1 MSNWT
6 IILVSILLS
15 AFFSGMEIAYISSN
29 KLKLEIDKQ
38 SSSHFARV
46 LRRIFRYPLHY
57 ITTILIG
64 NNICL
69 VIYAVTMAK
78 ILEPLILEW
87 SNSVLIIFFVK
98 ILLSTLII
106 LVTAEFLPKVFF
118 RLNSNLL
125 LKTLIYPLTFF
136 YYLLKPLVIITLFL
150 SKRVLKLFGL
160 DFVEYSPV
168 FDKIDLEEYV
178 KLRRNEV
185 EHRHQDVEVQIF
197 QNALDFSNVKVRE
210 CMLPRTEII
219 AVDFNSSIDDL
230 LKIFIDTK
238 LSKVLVYRQN
248 IDNILGYVHSSEI
261 FKSPKNIKSILLPIS
276 HVPGYMMANDMLQ
289 LFIKEQKK
297 IAIVIDEFGGTSG
310 MVTIED
316 LFEEILGEIDDEFDV
331 YKDLEIRINDNNF
344 TFSARLEIDYLNEK
358 YNLKLPSSD
367 EYETLGGLLINML
380 EDIPEKNKEI
390 NVGEYTIVVREV
402 SQTKIQSVS
411 LYKTL

>member
-6 IILVSILLS
+6 IILVSILFS

-38 SSSHFARV
+38 SNSHFARV

-57 ITTILIG
+57 ITTILVG

-78 ILEPLILEW
+78 ILEPFILKC

-118 RLNSNLL
+118 RLNSNRL
-125 LKTLIYPLTFF
+125 LKTLIYPITFF

-160 DFVEYSPV
+160 EFVEYSPV

-178 KLRRNEV
+178 KRRRNEL
-185 EHRHQDVEVQIF
+185 EHKHQDVEIQIF

-219 AVDFNSSIDDL
+219 AVDLNSSIDDL

-248 IDNILGYVHSSEI
+248 IDNIIGYVHSSEI

-276 HVPGYMMANDMLQ
+276 HVPGHMMANDMLQ

-310 MVTIED
+310 LITIED
-316 LFEEILGEIDDEFDV
+316 LFEEILGEIDDEYDV
-331 YKDLEIRINDNNF
+331 YNDLEIRIDDNNF

-358 YNLKLPSSD
+358 YDLKLPSSD
-367 EYETLGGLLINML
+367 EYETLGGLLINTL

-390 NVGEYTIVVREV
+390 TVGDCKIVVKEV
-402 SQTKIQSVS
+402 SETKIQSVS
-411 LYKTL
+411 LHKTV

>member
-168 FDKIDLEEYV
+168 FDKLDLEEYV

>member
-38 SSSHFARV
+38 SNSHFASI
-46 LRRIFRYPLHY
+46 LRRIFRYPSHY
-57 ITTILIG
+57 ITTILVG

-69 VIYAVTMAK
+69 VIYAVTMVK
-78 ILEPLILEW
+78 ILEPLVVMW

-98 ILLSTLII
+98 ILLSTLVI

-118 RLNSNLL
+118 RLNSNSL
-125 LKTLIYPLTFF
+125 LKTLIYPITFF

-178 KLRRNEV
+178 KRRRNEL
-185 EHRHQDVEVQIF
+185 EHRHQDVEIKIF

-219 AVDFNSSIDDL
+219 AVDLNSSIDDL
-230 LKIFIDTK
+230 LKIFIHTK

-261 FKSPKNIKSILLPIS
+261 FKSPRNIKSILLPIS
-276 HVPGYMMANDMLQ
+276 HVPGHMMANDMLQ

-310 MVTIED
+310 MITIED
-316 LFEEILGEIDDEFDV
+316 LFEEIIGEIDDEYDE
-331 YKDLEIRINDNNF
+331 YNDLEIRIDDSNF

-358 YNLKLPSSD
+358 YDLKLPSSD
-367 EYETLGGLLINML
+367 EYETLGGLLINTL

-390 NVGEYTIVVREV
+390 TVGDYTIVVREV
-402 SQTKIQSVS
+402 SETKIQSVS
-411 LYKTL
+411 LHKTV

>member
-38 SSSHFARV
+38 SNSHFASI
-46 LRRIFRYPLHY
+46 LRRIFRYPSHY
-57 ITTILIG
+57 ITTILVG

-69 VIYAVTMAK
+69 VIYAVTMVK
-78 ILEPLILEW
+78 ILEPLVVMW

-118 RLNSNLL
+118 RLNSNSL
-125 LKTLIYPLTFF
+125 LKTLIYPITFF

-168 FDKIDLEEYV
+168 CDKIDLEEDV
-178 KLRRNEV
+178 KRRRNEL
-185 EHRHQDVEVQIF
+185 EHRHQDVEIKIF

-219 AVDFNSSIDDL
+219 AVDLNSSIDDL
-230 LKIFIDTK
+230 LKIFIHTK

-261 FKSPKNIKSILLPIS
+261 FKSPRNIKSILLPIS
-276 HVPGYMMANDMLQ
+276 HVPGHMMANDMLQ

-310 MVTIED
+310 MITIED
-316 LFEEILGEIDDEFDV
+316 LFEEIIGEIDDEYDE
-331 YKDLEIRINDNNF
+331 YNDLEIRIDDSNF

-358 YNLKLPSSD
+358 YDLKLPSSD
-367 EYETLGGLLINML
+367 EYETLGGLLINTL

-390 NVGEYTIVVREV
+390 TVGDYTIVVREV
-402 SQTKIQSVS
+402 SETKIQSVS
-411 LYKTL
+411 LHKTV

>member
-6 IILVSILLS
+6 IILVSILFS

-38 SSSHFARV
+38 SNSHFARV

-57 ITTILIG
+57 ITTILVG

-78 ILEPLILEW
+78 ILEPFILKC

-118 RLNSNLL
+118 RLNSNRL
-125 LKTLIYPLTFF
+125 LKTLIYPITFF

-160 DFVEYSPV
+160 EFVEYSPV

-178 KLRRNEV
+178 KRRRNV
-185 EHRHQDVEVQIF
+185 LEHKHQDVEIQIF

-219 AVDFNSSIDDL
+219 AVDLNSSIDNL

-248 IDNILGYVHSSEI
+248 IDNIIGYVHSSEI

-276 HVPGYMMANDMLQ
+276 HVPGHMMANDMLQ

-310 MVTIED
+310 LITIED
-316 LFEEILGEIDDEFDV
+316 LFEEILGEIDDEYDV
-331 YKDLEIRINDNNF
+331 YNDLEIRIDDNNF

-358 YNLKLPSSD
+358 YDLKLPSSD
-367 EYETLGGLLINML
+367 EYETLGGLLINTL

-390 NVGEYTIVVREV
+390 TVGDYTIVVKEV
-402 SQTKIQSVS
+402 SETKIQSVS
-411 LYKTL
+411 LHKTV

>member
-38 SSSHFARV
+38 SNSHFASI
-46 LRRIFRYPLHY
+46 LRRIFRYPSHY
-57 ITTILIG
+57 ITTILVG

-69 VIYAVTMAK
+69 VIYAVTMVK
-78 ILEPLILEW
+78 ILEPLVVMW

-118 RLNSNLL
+118 RLNSNSL
-125 LKTLIYPLTFF
+125 LKTLIYPITFF

-178 KLRRNEV
+178 KRRRNEL
-185 EHRHQDVEVQIF
+185 EHRHQDVEIKIF

-219 AVDFNSSIDDL
+219 AVDLNSSIDDL
-230 LKIFIDTK
+230 LKIFIHTK

-261 FKSPKNIKSILLPIS
+261 FKSPRNIKSILLPIS
-276 HVPGYMMANDMLQ
+276 HVPGHMMANDMLQ

-310 MVTIED
+310 MITIED
-316 LFEEILGEIDDEFDV
+316 LFEEIIGEIDDEYDE
-331 YKDLEIRINDNNF
+331 YNDLEIRIDDSNF

-358 YNLKLPSSD
+358 YDLKLPSSD
-367 EYETLGGLLINML
+367 EYETLGGLLINTL

-390 NVGEYTIVVREV
+390 TVGDYTIVVREV
-402 SQTKIQSVS
+402 SETKIQSVS
-411 LYKTL
+411 LHKTV